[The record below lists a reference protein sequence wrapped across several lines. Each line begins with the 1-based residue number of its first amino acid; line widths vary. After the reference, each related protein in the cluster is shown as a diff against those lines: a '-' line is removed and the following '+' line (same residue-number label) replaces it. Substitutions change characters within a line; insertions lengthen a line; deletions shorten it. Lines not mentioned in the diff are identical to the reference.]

1 MRIARKNKGSRT
13 GKRGRKPKKYQ
24 RPCHEHPETESYIDL
39 KDIQA
44 NRLEA
49 TNASIRRCNST
60 FRRKTNTYAKA
71 PRHLQR
77 TLDVGWI
84 VRNFVVK
91 HFTTGIVPAVALA
104 IVDKAFKIEELLLLQ
119 VLVN

>member
-13 GKRGRKPKKYQ
+13 GKRGRKPSRYQ
-24 RPCHEHPETESYIDL
+24 RPCQEHPETESYIDL

-60 FRRKTNTYAKA
+60 FRRKTNTYAKE

-84 VRNFVVK
+84 IRNFVVK

-104 IVDKAFKIEELLLLQ
+104 IVDKSFKIEDLLLLQ